1 MKKAAGNDILE
12 CGGHQDTAGFIF
24 PDLVSLI
31 QRLQTAIR
39 FSEPALD
46 AAGANRHDANSDFF
60 ILDDVTPRCAL
71 ANAALY
77 TCRARLS
84 EALDDLLEAGISGGP
99 PKIGAHPLSASMLR
113 GSRCG
118 AD

>member
-1 MKKAAGNDILE
+1 MKKVASNDIFE
-12 CGGHQDTAGFIF
+12 CSGPQDTAGFIF

-39 FSEPALD
+39 FSEPAMA
-46 AAGANRHDANSDFF
+46 AAGSDSDDADANYF
-60 ILDDVTPRCAL
+60 ILDDVAPRCAL
-71 ANAALY
+71 ANAALH

-84 EALDDLLEAGISGGP
+84 EALDHLLEPGAGPRIS
-99 PKIGAHPLSASMLR
+99 AHPLSASMLR

-118 AD
+118 AA

>member
-1 MKKAAGNDILE
+1 MTKITSDSILFE
-12 CGGHQDTAGFIF
+12 CGGQQDTAGFIF

-31 QRLQTAIR
+31 QRLQATIG
-39 FSEPALD
+39 FKEPAMA
-46 AAGANRHDANSDFF
+46 AAGSDSDEADADYF

-84 EALDDLLEAGISGGP
+84 EALDHLLKAGMSAAP
-99 PKIGAHPLSASMLR
+99 PSAHPLSASMPR
-113 GSRCG
+113 GS
-118 AD
+118 